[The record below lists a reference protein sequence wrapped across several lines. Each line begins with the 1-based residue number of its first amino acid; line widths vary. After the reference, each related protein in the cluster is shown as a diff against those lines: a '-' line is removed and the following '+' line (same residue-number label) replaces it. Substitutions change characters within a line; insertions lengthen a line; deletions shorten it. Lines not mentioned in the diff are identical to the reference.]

1 MNRREVVQLYVQLDT
16 KNVQIGASNLLRT
29 LDPIVERLKKL
40 LGE

>member
-1 MNRREVVQLYVQLDT
+1 MNKREVVQLHVQLDT
-16 KNVQIGASNLLRT
+16 RNSQMGASNLLRT

>member
-1 MNRREVVQLYVQLDT
+1 MTNDKTVVIDVQFDT
-16 KNVQIGASNLLRT
+16 KNAQMGASNLLRT